1 MLKNIPKN
9 ISPELLKVLDEMGH
23 GDEIVLSDGNFPSE
37 RINKKV
43 VRCDSTGVADL
54 LKSILVL
61 FPLDTE
67 YSDEQV
73 FLMEVTPG
81 DTYKPEI
88 WDDYKK
94 VLDESKE
101 NYTIGNIERFKFY
114 DRAKEAFAVVHTGET
129 ALYANIILKK
139 GVVK

>member
-37 RINKKV
+37 RINDKV
-43 VRCDSTGVADL
+43 IRCDSTGVTDL

-61 FPLDTE
+61 FPLDTD

-88 WDDYKK
+88 WEDYKK

-114 DRAKEAFAVVHTGET
+114 ERAKEAFAVVHTGET

>member
-9 ISPELLKVLDEMGH
+9 ISPELLKILCEMGH
-23 GDEIVLSDGNFPSE
+23 CDEIVLSDGNFPSE

-43 VRCDSTGVADL
+43 VRCDSTGVTDL

-88 WDDYKK
+88 WEDYKK
-94 VLDESKE
+94 VLDESEE

-114 DRAKEAFAVVHTGET
+114 ERAKDAYAVVHTGET

>member
-37 RINKKV
+37 RINDKV
-43 VRCDSTGVADL
+43 VRCDSTGVTDL

-61 FPLDTE
+61 FPLDTD

-88 WDDYKK
+88 GEDYKK

-114 DRAKEAFAVVHTGET
+114 ERAKEAFAVVHTGET

>member
-37 RINKKV
+37 RINDKV
-43 VRCDSTGVADL
+43 VRCDSTGVTDL

-114 DRAKEAFAVVHTGET
+114 ERAKEAFAVVHTGET

>member
-37 RINKKV
+37 RINDKV
-43 VRCDSTGVADL
+43 VRCDSTGVTDL
-54 LKSILVL
+54 LKSILAL
-61 FPLDTE
+61 FPLDTD

-88 WDDYKK
+88 WEDYKK

-114 DRAKEAFAVVHTGET
+114 ERAKEAFAVVHTGET

>member
-37 RINKKV
+37 RINDKV
-43 VRCDSTGVADL
+43 VRCDSTGVTDL

-61 FPLDTE
+61 FPLDTD

-88 WDDYKK
+88 WEDYKK

-114 DRAKEAFAVVHTGET
+114 ERAKEAFAVVHTGET
-129 ALYANIILKK
+129 DLYANIILKK

>member
-37 RINKKV
+37 RINDRV
-43 VRCDSTGVADL
+43 IRCDSTGVTDL
-54 LKSILVL
+54 LESILVL
-61 FPLDTE
+61 FPLDTK

-73 FLMEVTPG
+73 FLMEVADG
-81 DTYKPEI
+81 DDYKPEI
-88 WDDYKK
+88 WEEYKK
-94 VLDESKE
+94 VLNQSKE
-101 NYTIGNIERFKFY
+101 DYTIGNIERFDFY
-114 DRAKEAFAVVHTGET
+114 ERAKDAYAVVHTGET

-139 GVVK
+139 GVVV

>member
-37 RINKKV
+37 RINDKV
-43 VRCDSTGVADL
+43 VRCDSTGVTDL

-61 FPLDTE
+61 FPLDTD

-73 FLMEVTPG
+73 FLMEVTLG

-88 WDDYKK
+88 WEDYKK

-114 DRAKEAFAVVHTGET
+114 ERAKEAFAVVHTGET

>member
-37 RINKKV
+37 RINDKV
-43 VRCDSTGVADL
+43 VRCDSTGVTDL

-61 FPLDTE
+61 FPLDTD

-88 WDDYKK
+88 WEDYKK

-114 DRAKEAFAVVHTGET
+114 ERAKEAFAVVHTGET

>member
-1 MLKNIPKN
+1 M
-9 ISPELLKVLDEMGH
+9 
-23 GDEIVLSDGNFPSE
+23 
-37 RINKKV
+37 
-43 VRCDSTGVADL
+43 

>member
-9 ISPELLKVLDEMGH
+9 ISPELLKILDEMGH

-43 VRCDSTGVADL
+43 VRCDSTGVTDL

-114 DRAKEAFAVVHTGET
+114 ERAKEAFAVVHTGET

>member
-43 VRCDSTGVADL
+43 VRCDSTGVTDL

-67 YSDEQV
+67 YSDKQV

>member
-37 RINKKV
+37 RINDKV
-43 VRCDSTGVADL
+43 VRCDSTGVTDL
-54 LKSILVL
+54 LKSRLVL
-61 FPLDTE
+61 FPLDTD

-88 WDDYKK
+88 WEDYKK

-114 DRAKEAFAVVHTGET
+114 ERAKEAFAVVHTGET

>member
-9 ISPELLKVLDEMGH
+9 ISPELLKILCEMGH

-37 RINKKV
+37 RINEKV
-43 VRCDSTGVADL
+43 VRCDSTGVTDL

-88 WDDYKK
+88 WEDYKK
-94 VLDESKE
+94 VLDESEEK
-101 NYTIGNIERFKFY
+101 YTIGNIERFKFY
-114 DRAKEAFAVVHTGET
+114 ERAKDAYAVVHTGET

>member
-9 ISPELLKVLDEMGH
+9 ISPELLKILDEMGH

-37 RINKKV
+37 RINEKV
-43 VRCDSTGVADL
+43 VRCDSTGVTDL

-67 YSDEQV
+67 YSNEQV

-88 WDDYKK
+88 WEDYKK
-94 VLDESKE
+94 VLDESEE

-114 DRAKEAFAVVHTGET
+114 ERAKDAYAVVHTGET

>member
-37 RINKKV
+37 RINDKV
-43 VRCDSTGVADL
+43 VRCDSTGVTEL

-61 FPLDTE
+61 FPLDTD

-88 WDDYKK
+88 WEDYKK

-114 DRAKEAFAVVHTGET
+114 ERAKEAFAVVHTGET

>member
-43 VRCDSTGVADL
+43 VRCDSTGVTDL

-114 DRAKEAFAVVHTGET
+114 ERAKEAFAVVHTGET

>member
-9 ISPELLKVLDEMGH
+9 ISPELLKVLMEMGH

-37 RINKKV
+37 RINDRV
-43 VRCDSTGVADL
+43 IRYDSSGVTDL
-54 LKSILVL
+54 LKSILTI

-88 WDDYKK
+88 WEDYKK

-101 NYTIGNIERFKFY
+101 DYTIGNIERFKFY
-114 DRAKEAFAVVHTGET
+114 ERAKKAYAVVHTGET

>member
-43 VRCDSTGVADL
+43 VRCDSTGVTDL

-114 DRAKEAFAVVHTGET
+114 DRAKDAFAVIHTGET

>member
-37 RINKKV
+37 KISDKV
-43 VRCDSTGVADL
+43 IRCDSTGVIDL
-54 LKSILVL
+54 LKSIMFL

-67 YSDEQV
+67 YSEEQV

-81 DTYKPEI
+81 DTYQPEI

-94 VLDESKE
+94 ILDESKE
-101 NYTIGNIERFKFY
+101 NYTIRKLERFKFY
-114 DRAKEAFAVVHTGET
+114 ERAKEAFAVIHTGET

>member
-9 ISPELLKVLDEMGH
+9 ILPELLKVLDEMGH

-37 RINKKV
+37 RINDKV
-43 VRCDSTGVADL
+43 VRCDSTGVTDL

-61 FPLDTE
+61 FPLDTD

-88 WDDYKK
+88 WEDYKK

-114 DRAKEAFAVVHTGET
+114 ERAKEAFAVVHTGET

>member
-9 ISPELLKVLDEMGH
+9 ISPELLKILCEMGH

-37 RINKKV
+37 RINEKV
-43 VRCDSTGVADL
+43 VRCDSTGVTDL

-73 FLMEVTPG
+73 FLMEVAPG

-88 WDDYKK
+88 WEDYKK
-94 VLDESKE
+94 VLDESEEK
-101 NYTIGNIERFKFY
+101 YTIGNIERFKFY
-114 DRAKEAFAVVHTGET
+114 ERAKDAYAVVHTGET

>member
-37 RINKKV
+37 RINDKV
-43 VRCDSTGVADL
+43 VRCDSTGVTDL

-61 FPLDTE
+61 FPLDTD

-88 WDDYKK
+88 WEDYKK
-94 VLDESKE
+94 VLDGSKE

-114 DRAKEAFAVVHTGET
+114 ERAKEAFAVVHTGET

>member
-37 RINKKV
+37 RINDKV
-43 VRCDSTGVADL
+43 VRCDSSGVTDL

-61 FPLDTE
+61 FPLDTD

-88 WDDYKK
+88 WEDYKK

-114 DRAKEAFAVVHTGET
+114 ERAKEAFAVVHTGET

>member
-9 ISPELLKVLDEMGH
+9 ISPELLKILCEMGH

-37 RINKKV
+37 RINEKV
-43 VRCDSTGVADL
+43 VRCDSTGVTDL

-88 WDDYKK
+88 WEDYKK
-94 VLDESKE
+94 VLDESEE

-114 DRAKEAFAVVHTGET
+114 ERAKEAFAVVHTGET

>member
-37 RINKKV
+37 RINDKV
-43 VRCDSTGVADL
+43 VRCDSTGVTDL

-61 FPLDTE
+61 FPLDTD

-88 WDDYKK
+88 WEDYKK
-94 VLDESKE
+94 LLDESKE

-114 DRAKEAFAVVHTGET
+114 ERAKEAFAVVHTGET

>member
-9 ISPELLKVLDEMGH
+9 ISPELLKILCEMGH

-43 VRCDSTGVADL
+43 VRCDSTGVTDL

-81 DTYKPEI
+81 DNYKPEI
-88 WDDYKK
+88 WEDYKK
-94 VLDESKE
+94 VLDESEE

-114 DRAKEAFAVVHTGET
+114 ERAKDAYAVVHTGET

>member
-9 ISPELLKVLDEMGH
+9 ISPELLKILCEMGH

-37 RINKKV
+37 RINEKV
-43 VRCDSTGVADL
+43 VRCDSTGVTDL

-81 DTYKPEI
+81 DTYKPERGE
-88 WDDYKK
+88 DYKK
-94 VLDESKE
+94 VLDESEE

-114 DRAKEAFAVVHTGET
+114 ERAKDAYAVVHTGET

>member
-43 VRCDSTGVADL
+43 VRCDSTGVTDL

-114 DRAKEAFAVVHTGET
+114 DRAKDAFAVVHTGET

>member
-43 VRCDSTGVADL
+43 VRCDSTGVTDL

-114 DRAKEAFAVVHTGET
+114 ERAKDAYAVVHTGET

>member
-37 RINKKV
+37 RINDRV
-43 VRCDSTGVADL
+43 IRCDSTGVTDL
-54 LKSILVL
+54 LESILVL
-61 FPLDTE
+61 FPLDTK

-73 FLMEVTPG
+73 FLMEVADG
-81 DTYKPEI
+81 DDYKPEI
-88 WDDYKK
+88 WEEYKK
-94 VLDESKE
+94 VLDQSKE
-101 NYTIGNIERFKFY
+101 DYTIGNIERFDFY
-114 DRAKEAFAVVHTGET
+114 ERAKDAYAVVHTGET

-139 GVVK
+139 GVVV

>member
-37 RINKKV
+37 RINDKV
-43 VRCDSTGVADL
+43 VRCDSTGVTDL

-61 FPLDTE
+61 FPLDTD

-88 WDDYKK
+88 WEDYKK
-94 VLDESKE
+94 ILDESKE

-114 DRAKEAFAVVHTGET
+114 ERAKEAFAVVHTGET

>member
-37 RINKKV
+37 RINDKV
-43 VRCDSTGVADL
+43 VRCDSTGVTDL

-61 FPLDTE
+61 FPLDTD

-88 WDDYKK
+88 WEDYKR

-114 DRAKEAFAVVHTGET
+114 ERAKEAFAVVHTGET

>member
-43 VRCDSTGVADL
+43 VRCDSTGVTDL

>member
-9 ISPELLKVLDEMGH
+9 ISPELLKILCEMGH

-43 VRCDSTGVADL
+43 VRCDSTGVTDL

-88 WDDYKK
+88 WEDYKK
-94 VLDESKE
+94 VLDESEE

-114 DRAKEAFAVVHTGET
+114 ERAKDAYAVVHTGET

>member
-43 VRCDSTGVADL
+43 VRCD
-54 LKSILVL
+54 SILVL

>member
-9 ISPELLKVLDEMGH
+9 ISPELLKILCEMGH

-37 RINKKV
+37 RINEKV
-43 VRCDSTGVADL
+43 VRCDSTGVTDL

-88 WDDYKK
+88 WEDYKK
-94 VLDESKE
+94 VLDESEEK
-101 NYTIGNIERFKFY
+101 YTIGNIERFKFY
-114 DRAKEAFAVVHTGET
+114 ERAKDAYALVHTGET